1 MIGTGRDVIAQLKDG
16 SIVPVTLS
24 ITEANRGGN
33 RIFTGILREIK
44 EEQVAE
50 KSILQQVRPPA
61 SPWTPSSR

>member
-1 MIGTGRDVIAQLKDG
+1 VIGTGRDVIAQLKDG

-33 RIFTGILREIK
+33 CIFTGILREIK

-61 SPWTPSSR
+61 T